1 MTKTVFGVTV
11 EMNEAKLDD
20 ATIQQIANLFI
31 NCEDHKLVVDTYAD
45 FANGDW
51 NTGWHNFNLRRVAD
65 IMRPRLVIAITET
78 FPHGKK

>member
-1 MTKTVFGVTV
+1 MTKTVFGMTV

-20 ATIQQIANLFI
+20 ATVKQIANLFI

-51 NTGWHNFNLRRVAD
+51 ENGWHTVNLTRVAK
-65 IMRPRLVIAITET
+65 IMRPRLVTAITET